1 MTDPFKA
8 QQEAEAAESK
18 RMIDEWLSK
27 DGNEITHL
35 PYGARSEE
43 VNYTSGMYAKKKKVL
58 TPEQK
63 KAKDTLDAKNAAAV
77 KKALDKAAEL
87 LNEKNK
93 K

>member
-43 VNYTSGMYAKKKKVL
+43 VNYTSGMYAKKKKIP
-58 TPEQK
+58 TPEEL
-63 KAKDTLDAKNAAAV
+63 KAKAEVDKKNAAAV
-77 KKALDKAAEL
+77 KKAQDNAE
-87 LNEKNK
+87 NQK
-93 K
+93 

>member
-1 MTDPFKA
+1 MTEDEEIRKKHM
-8 QQEAEAAESK
+8 EESQK
-18 RMIDEWLSK
+18 MIDEWLSK
-27 DGNEITHL
+27 GNEITVY

-58 TPEQK
+58 APEQK
-63 KAKDTLDAKNAAAV
+63 KAKDILDAKNAAAV

>member
-1 MTDPFKA
+1 MTEEEERK
-8 QQEAEAAESK
+8 QHMAESQAK
-18 RMIDEWLSK
+18 IDEWLAK
-27 DGNEITHL
+27 GNEITVY

-58 TPEQK
+58 TPEQV
-63 KAKDTLDAKNAAAV
+63 KAKEILDAKNAAAV